1 MQKSTTESASWQKP
15 LYGIK
20 INQNLPEIPLK
31 SGVLGRPGGANL
43 RFISHILSLLLLSA
57 VLLLATSCEK
67 EINIVHDQ
75 LELYYE
81 ESTSLSTLDYKDVRK
96 FDLEVGDFVYQYP
109 DAKKDTLYPKIQTN
123 IHAAYTRLNIWPG
136 DWGDQKTIEFE
147 FGQ

>member
-1 MQKSTTESASWQKP
+1 MVFRPICITFADNMLTKTTDMKDISFTS
-15 LYGIK
+15 IK
-20 INQNLPEIPLK
+20 R
-31 SGVLGRPGGANL
+31 VGGANL

-109 DAKKDTLYPKIQTN
+109 DAKKDTLYPQIQAN
-123 IHAAYTRLNIWPG
+123 IHAAYTRLNLWPG

-147 FGQ
+147 FGEE

>member
-1 MQKSTTESASWQKP
+1 MQYMTNTSIMRVGGVS
-15 LYGIK
+15 
-20 INQNLPEIPLK
+20 LK
-31 SGVLGRPGGANL
+31 A
-43 RFISHILSLLLLSA
+43 ISHILSALTLFAGLLLI
-57 VLLLATSCEK
+57 TSCEK
-67 EINIVHDQ
+67 KINIVHDQ

-109 DAKKDTLYPKIQTN
+109 DAKKDTLYPKIQAN
-123 IHAAYTRLNIWPG
+123 IHAAYTRLNLWPG